1 MKRKFAILLSIL
13 SLICVLSA
21 CKNADDAH
29 TDSAQ
34 RQRYDTAMNLWTSG
48 QQYEAVKLLAENPA
62 YEDSWDYIKE
72 FYQTV
77 GERIKVSSDRTVGLR
92 SNGTVLDSK
101 SNFAV
106 SKWREIIQ
114 IASGIDFAAG
124 LTNDGRVAFL
134 EEDFWSNDVISSGYI
149 AGWSNIK
156 SITSN
161 GNVGI
166 VGLTKNGS
174 VLMEGRSDLGCYDLS
189 QLSGAISVLD
199 SGEILV
205 GLMPNGTIAIT
216 GNTHGRDYLDA
227 SKWTDIKEVSV
238 HGNNIV
244 GLKKDGTVLT
254 ELHFASSSQ
263 KAPDWADIVSVCAT
277 GNGGIVGLKSD
288 GTVVTAGGIWDLS
301 DWTNIVTIAATSE
314 EIVALRADGT
324 VLAKGYPPNELDEI
338 LKWTDIVAVAPSAG
352 HLVGLKLDGT
362 LMAIGDNE
370 FGQCNLST
378 WKLFDNVNEIFAPHL
393 YFSDLSQDDPATPEY
408 DSPTSNFEYEID
420 KSGTA
425 EITGYITNAE
435 NLKIPSEIDGHP
447 VTALSDLSFTK
458 CTNLVSVEIPEGIR
472 TIGDYAFSECKNLS
486 SIAIPDSVVSIGA
499 YAFEECSNLM
509 FFDLPDGL
517 QEIGEGAFSGCSE
530 LATVTIPAGVERI
543 EKLTFKG
550 CSSLSNVIIP
560 DSVTY
565 LGEST
570 FEGCINLPSVAL
582 PSSII
587 DIEGCTFLGCTS
599 LSDIIIP
606 DNVTYI
612 DSGAFSDCSSLS
624 SITIPTNITHI
635 GDGAFRGCTSLT
647 DVHISDY
654 AGEWMG
660 IYIFSGCSN
669 LKKLHIGTPKIY
681 FDLYSHQAFGGCEN
695 LSVICNGI
703 QYTWDSEMIMR
714 DSNGNELS
722 YDSESNEDIPSE
734 TIDEED
740 LWEIFMS

>member
-420 KSGTA
+420 KS
-425 EITGYITNAE
+425 
-435 NLKIPSEIDGHP
+435 
-447 VTALSDLSFTK
+447 
-458 CTNLVSVEIPEGIR
+458 
-472 TIGDYAFSECKNLS
+472 
-486 SIAIPDSVVSIGA
+486 
-499 YAFEECSNLM
+499 
-509 FFDLPDGL
+509 
-517 QEIGEGAFSGCSE
+517 
-530 LATVTIPAGVERI
+530 
-543 EKLTFKG
+543 
-550 CSSLSNVIIP
+550 

-587 DIEGCTFLGCTS
+587 DIEGCTFLGRTS